1 MGRERTLRIGRR
13 VWHSSHTAFNLGFG
27 AADGT
32 TGVSPSSG
40 PLSMVLVGCRGESSA
55 T

>member
-1 MGRERTLRIGRR
+1 MRRERTLRIGRR
-13 VWHSSHTAFNLGFG
+13 VWHSSQTAFNLAFG
-27 AADGT
+27 AADT
-32 TGVSPSSG
+32 VAVSPSSG

>member
-27 AADGT
+27 AADTAG
-32 TGVSPSSG
+32 GSPSSG